1 MFERTL
7 VWLIA
12 IALAIGASPASAQ
25 DATPAAPSA
34 PAAPTEDTYVDP
46 AGRFTVPIP
55 PNWTAAT
62 RDGYGVLADP
72 EHRITVYALT
82 VDWDDPVA
90 AVAAAW
96 RVVDPAF
103 ARQPIAVQEPPPRPA
118 SSGSRSSPTTS
129 ASRAAASSRASPKP
143 PAASP
148 TSSSS
153 TPTS

>member
-1 MFERTL
+1 MFARAL
-7 VWLIA
+7 VRIVAVVL
-12 IALAIGASPASAQ
+12 ALGSPPVLAQ
-25 DATPAAPSA
+25 DATPAAQ
-34 PAAPTEDTYVDP
+34 PAAPPEARYADP

-72 EHRITVYALT
+72 ENRITVYALT
-82 VDWDDPVA
+82 VDGDDPVA
-90 AVAAAW
+90 AIAAAW